1 MRLKDLRRRR
11 GGTIDVGRG
20 SGARP
25 MGLPIGAGLGGG
37 GLLLLIAVIVIVS
50 LLGGD
55 DGATG
60 PGIGGGVG
68 GGGDA
73 VDAATQEYVDAIV
86 DDIQTAWDEE
96 FADNGLRYEDT
107 VVALF
112 ADSVSTGCG
121 NATSAVGPFYCP
133 LDQRVYLD
141 VSFFDELE
149 RRFGAAGDFAEAY
162 VIAHEVGH
170 HVQSLLGTERRV
182 REASQRNPG
191 QKNELSVRLE
201 LQADCYAGFWGRT
214 AREEGI
220 LEQGDLEEGLEA
232 AAAIGDD
239 RIQESVE
246 GRVNPETW
254 THGSAEMRRRWFRTG
269 FQLGNPDG
277 CDTFSIPYSEL

>member
-1 MRLKDLRRRR
+1 M
-11 GGTIDVGRG
+11 
-20 SGARP
+20 RP

-37 GLLLLIAVIVIVS
+37 GLLLLIAVIVIMS

-55 DGATG
+55 EGATG
-60 PGIGGGVG
+60 PGIGGGGQG
-68 GGGDA
+68 GGEGA
-73 VDAATQEYVDAIV
+73 VDAETQEYVDAIV
-86 DDIQTAWDEE
+86 DDIQTAWDDE
-96 FADNGLRYEDT
+96 FTRAGQQYRDT
-107 VVALF
+107 EVALF

-170 HVQSLLGTERRV
+170 HVQSLLGTEQRV

-214 AREEGI
+214 AQQEGI
-220 LEQGDLEEGLEA
+220 LQQGDLEEGLRA

-239 RIQESVE
+239 RIQESVQ

-254 THGSAEMRRRWFRTG
+254 THGSAEMRQRWFRTG

-277 CDTFSIPYSEL
+277 CDTFSIPYEEL